1 MNRKFYYRNLP
12 LFWAI
17 RDSRSPALTK
27 IKNKNKNKSKNK
39 NKNKNRNKV
48 NNENN
53 INNIT

>member
-48 NNENN
+48 
-53 INNIT
+53 